1 MNVCMPYR
9 NSLASKFYIAS
20 MDKDDLRQECFIT
33 LLSCLSKYSG
43 TNTFVAYVTNAMRN
57 NIVYMLRK
65 STKIELSIID
75 NLIKSENDTLNDL
88 IKSFDLFVLT
98 DSINLLPVLEKSIIQ
113 DYFFNKIS
121 LTRKSFV

>member
-1 MNVCMPYR
+1 
-9 NSLASKFYIAS
+9 
-20 MDKDDLRQECFIT
+20 
-33 LLSCLSKYSG
+33 
-43 TNTFVAYVTNAMRN
+43 MRN
-57 NIVYMLRK
+57 KIVDMLSK
-65 STKIELSIID
+65 STKIEHSIID

-121 LTRKSFV
+121 LTDIAKKNNLKYITTVKKKDRALKKLLKLID